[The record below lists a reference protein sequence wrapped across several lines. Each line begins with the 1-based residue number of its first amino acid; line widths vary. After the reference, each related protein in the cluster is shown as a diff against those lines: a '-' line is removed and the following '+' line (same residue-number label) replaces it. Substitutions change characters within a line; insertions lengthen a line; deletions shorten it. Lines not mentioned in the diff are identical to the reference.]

1 MFIYPLNLSLN
12 PWFLAIAEIS
22 ITAPN
27 ALDNYYHLHK
37 MTPGLIE
44 VRVQNM
50 LNSRVVETTPSSSR
64 KIKLSLMGPA
74 FIAAIGY
81 IDPGNFATNIQS
93 GASFGY
99 TLLWVVVW
107 ANVMAMLIQ
116 LLSAK
121 LGIATGKNL
130 AEHIRDRFPRPAV
143 WAYWVQAEIIAMAT
157 DLAEFIGAAIGF
169 KLLLGVTLLEG
180 AILTGIATFLIL
192 MLQKRGQKP
201 LEWGIGSLLLF
212 VALAYMVELV
222 FSQPQ
227 LGPLLKG
234 MALPDLPNG
243 DAVFLAAGV
252 LGATIMPHVIYLHS
266 SLTQAPGENSKADR
280 YAATKV
286 DVAIAMTIAGFVNL
300 AMMATAAAA
309 FHFNGHSGITD
320 LDQAYLTLQPLL
332 GQAAATIFGLS
343 LVAAG
348 LSSTVVGTLA
358 GQVVMQG
365 FVRFYIPLWVRRV
378 VTMLPSFIVIML
390 GMDATRILVLSQVL
404 LSFGIALALVPLL
417 SFTGNRELM
426 GEMVNSRTIQ
436 TMGKLIVVVVVGLNG
451 YLLVSSLL

>member
-1 MFIYPLNLSLN
+1 
-12 PWFLAIAEIS
+12 
-22 ITAPN
+22 
-27 ALDNYYHLHK
+27 
-37 MTPGLIE
+37 
-44 VRVQNM
+44 M
-50 LNSRVVETTPSSSR
+50 LTSRTVNETTSIRRSR

-121 LGIATGKNL
+121 LGIATNKNL
-130 AEHIRDRFPRPAV
+130 AEHIRDRFPRPVV

-169 KLLLGVTLLEG
+169 KMLLGVSLLQG
-180 AILTGIATFLIL
+180 TVLTAIATFLIL
-192 MLQKRGQKP
+192 MLQRRDQKP
-201 LEWGIGSLLLF
+201 LERVIGGLLLF
-212 VALAYMVELV
+212 VAAAYIVELA

-227 LGPLLKG
+227 LSGVLKG
-234 MALPDLPNG
+234 MAIPDLPNS

-266 SLTQAPGENSKADR
+266 SLTQNAGKHAKAER
-280 YAATKV
+280 YAATKL
-286 DVAIAMTIAGFVNL
+286 DVAIAMAIAGFVNL

-309 FHFNGHSGITD
+309 FHFNGHTGIVD

-332 GQAAATIFGLS
+332 GNAAAVIFGLS
-343 LVAAG
+343 LLAAG

-365 FVRFYIPLWVRRV
+365 FIRFYIPLWIRRV
-378 VTMLPSFIVIML
+378 VTMLPSFVVIML
-390 GMDATRILVLSQVL
+390 GMDATRVLVLSQVL

-417 SFTGNRELM
+417 IFTGNRQLM

-436 TMGKLIVVVVVGLNG
+436 YIGISIVVVVVGLNG
-451 YLLVSSLL
+451 YLLVNSLF

>member
-1 MFIYPLNLSLN
+1 
-12 PWFLAIAEIS
+12 
-22 ITAPN
+22 
-27 ALDNYYHLHK
+27 
-37 MTPGLIE
+37 
-44 VRVQNM
+44 
-50 LNSRVVETTPSSSR
+50 
-64 KIKLSLMGPA
+64 MGPA

-81 IDPGNFATNIQS
+81 IDPGNFATNIQA

-107 ANVMAMLIQ
+107 ANIMAMLIQ

-180 AILTGIATFLIL
+180 AVLTGIATFLIL

-201 LEWGIGSLLLF
+201 LELVIAGLLIF
-212 VALAYMVELV
+212 VAAAYIVELI
-222 FSQPQ
+222 FSQPELAA
-227 LGPLLKG
+227 LGRG
-234 MALPDLPNG
+234 MLVPELPNR

-266 SLTQAPGENSKADR
+266 SLTQTAGEDSKASR
-280 YAATKV
+280 YAATKL

-309 FHFNGHSGITD
+309 FHFNGYGSIAEIE
-320 LDQAYLTLQPLL
+320 QAYLTLQPLL
-332 GQAAATIFGLS
+332 GNAAATIFGLS

-365 FVRFYIPLWVRRV
+365 FVRFYIPIWVRRT
-378 VTMLPSFIVIML
+378 VTMLPSFIVIL
-390 GMDATRILVLSQVL
+390 AGMDATRILVMSQVL

-417 SFTGNRELM
+417 AFTGNKELM
-426 GEMVNSRTIQ
+426 GEMVNS
-436 TMGKLIVVVVVGLNG
+436 KLIQVLGKMIVLVVVGLNA
-451 YLLVSSLL
+451 YLLISLL

>member
-1 MFIYPLNLSLN
+1 
-12 PWFLAIAEIS
+12 
-22 ITAPN
+22 
-27 ALDNYYHLHK
+27 
-37 MTPGLIE
+37 
-44 VRVQNM
+44 M
-50 LNSRVVETTPSSSR
+50 LNSRAVNSSTTNRPSR

-93 GASFGY
+93 GAAFGY

-192 MLQKRGQKP
+192 MLQQRGQKP
-201 LEWGIGSLLLF
+201 LELVIGGLLLF
-212 VALAYMVELV
+212 VAAAYIVELV

-227 LGPLLKG
+227 LSGLIKG
-234 MALPDLPNG
+234 MAIPDLPNG

-266 SLTQAPGENSKADR
+266 SLTQTAGENSKADR
-280 YAATKV
+280 YASTKV

-309 FHFNGHSGITD
+309 FHFSGHSGVAD

-332 GQAAATIFGLS
+332 GHAAATVFGLS

-365 FVRFYIPLWVRRV
+365 FVRFYIPLWVRRL
-378 VTMLPSFIVIML
+378 VTMLPSFIVILL

-417 SFTGNRELM
+417 RFTGNRELM
-426 GEMVNSRTIQ
+426 GDMVNSRTIQ
-436 TMGKLIVVVVVGLNG
+436 NLGWLIVLIVVGLNG
-451 YLLVSSLL
+451 YLLLSSVF

>member
-12 PWFLAIAEIS
+12 PWFLSIAEIS
-22 ITAPN
+22 ITATN

-37 MTPGLIE
+37 ITPGLLE

-50 LNSRVVETTPSSSR
+50 LNSRVVETTPRSSR

-192 MLQKRGQKP
+192 MLQQRGQKP
-201 LEWGIGSLLLF
+201 LEWVIGSLLLF

-266 SLTQAPGENSKADR
+266 SLTQAAGENSKADR

-436 TMGKLIVVVVVGLNG
+436 TIGKLIVVVVVGLNG

>member
-1 MFIYPLNLSLN
+1 
-12 PWFLAIAEIS
+12 
-22 ITAPN
+22 
-27 ALDNYYHLHK
+27 
-37 MTPGLIE
+37 
-44 VRVQNM
+44 M
-50 LNSRVVETTPSSSR
+50 LNSRTVNATTSIRRSR

-121 LGIATGKNL
+121 LGIATNKNL
-130 AEHIRDRFPRPAV
+130 AEHIRDRFPRPVV

-169 KLLLGVTLLEG
+169 KMLLGVSLLQG
-180 AILTGIATFLIL
+180 TILTAIATFLIL
-192 MLQKRGQKP
+192 MLQRRDQKP
-201 LEWGIGSLLLF
+201 LELVIGGLLLF
-212 VALAYMVELV
+212 VAAAYIVELV

-227 LGPLLKG
+227 LSGVLKG
-234 MALPDLPNG
+234 MAVPDLPNS

-266 SLTQAPGENSKADR
+266 SLTQNAGKNSKAER
-280 YAATKV
+280 YAATKL

-309 FHFNGHSGITD
+309 FHFNGHTGIVD

-332 GQAAATIFGLS
+332 GNAAATIFGLS
-343 LVAAG
+343 LLAAG

-365 FVRFYIPLWVRRV
+365 FIRFYIPLWIRRV

-390 GMDATRILVLSQVL
+390 GMDATRVLVLSQVL

-417 SFTGNRELM
+417 VFTGNRQLM

-436 TMGKLIVVVVVGLNG
+436 YIGISIVMVVVGLNG
-451 YLLVSSLL
+451 YLLVNSLF

>member
-1 MFIYPLNLSLN
+1 MP
-12 PWFLAIAEIS
+12 
-22 ITAPN
+22 
-27 ALDNYYHLHK
+27 
-37 MTPGLIE
+37 
-44 VRVQNM
+44 
-50 LNSRVVETTPSSSR
+50 NSRVESSGRASR

-81 IDPGNFATNIQS
+81 IDPGNFATNIQA

-99 TLLWVVVW
+99 RLLWVVVW
-107 ANVMAMLIQ
+107 ANIMAMLIQ

-169 KLLLGVTLLEG
+169 KLLLGVSLLQG
-180 AILTGIATFLIL
+180 AVLTGIATFIIL
-192 MLQKRGQKP
+192 ALQKRGQKP
-201 LEWGIGSLLLF
+201 LEWVIAGLLLF
-212 VALAYMVELV
+212 VAAAYIVELFFSQPNMVEL
-222 FSQPQ
+222 
-227 LGPLLKG
+227 GKG
-234 MALPDLPNG
+234 MLIPSLPSG
-243 DAVFLAAGV
+243 DAVYLAAGV

-266 SLTQAPGENSKADR
+266 SLTQRGGKASKEQR
-280 YAATKV
+280 YSATKL
-286 DVAIAMTIAGFVNL
+286 DVSIAMTIAGFVNL

-309 FHFNGHSGITD
+309 FHFSGHSGISE

-332 GQAAATIFGLS
+332 GNAAAITFGLS

-365 FVRFYIPLWVRRV
+365 FVKFYIPIWVRRT
-378 VTMLPSFIVIML
+378 VTMLPSFIVILMGL
-390 GMDATRILVLSQVL
+390 DATRILVMSQVL
-404 LSFGIALALVPLL
+404 LSFGIALALLPLL
-417 SFTGNRELM
+417 AFTGNRDLM
-426 GEMVNSRTIQ
+426 GDMVNSKTIQ
-436 TMGKLIVVVVVGLNG
+436 WAGRLIVLIVISLNF
-451 YLLVSSLL
+451 YLLIGMLK